1 MPGTRDKKKEHE
13 GILILA
19 LKDLLSLVNKK
30 EISRPK
36 DLIEVN
42 KVGVNIK

>member
-1 MPGTRDKKKEHE
+1 MKKKRKDE

-19 LKDLLSLVNKK
+19 LEDLVSLVNKK